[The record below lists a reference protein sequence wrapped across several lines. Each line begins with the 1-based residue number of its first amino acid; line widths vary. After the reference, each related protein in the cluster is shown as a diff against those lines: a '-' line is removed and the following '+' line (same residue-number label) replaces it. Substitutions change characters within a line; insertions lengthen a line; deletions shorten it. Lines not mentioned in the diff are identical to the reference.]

1 MSEVI
6 KSERVRLPP
15 EAALIGIT
23 MLWGGTFL
31 IIKTAL
37 AQGGAVGLV
46 GFRFGLGALLLAVIT
61 RPGWPTRRE
70 WVGGFCIGAALFAGY
85 GLQALGLTTIASS
98 RSAFFT
104 ALYVPLVPLL
114 QYVFLRKPPGWSG
127 FAGAVLAFAGLVL
140 LSHPSGMV
148 LHFST
153 GDLLT
158 IACAVGCAIEII
170 LLGHFAPDCNA
181 QRLAVVEMGVVA
193 LLSLVFTSAAGA
205 GIPWHF
211 WPFWI
216 WTGVLGV
223 ATSLIMFAQAWGQAR
238 VPALRATLI
247 YAMEPVWAGIV
258 GAVAGDAMGWETLL
272 GAGLIFAAVLVDAVK
287 KLVPVRGQPLI

>member
-6 KSERVRLPP
+6 KIERARLPP
-15 EAALIGIT
+15 EAALMGIT

-31 IIKTAL
+31 IIKLAL
-37 AQGGAVGLV
+37 VEGGAVGLV
-46 GFRFGLGALLLAVIT
+46 GFRFALGALLLAVIG

-70 WVGGFCIGAALFAGY
+70 WIGGLFIGSALFAGY

-104 ALYVPLVPLL
+104 ALYIPLVPLL
-114 QYVFLRKPPGWSG
+114 QFTFFKKPPGWSG
-127 FAGAVLAFAGLVL
+127 FAGAVLAFAGVVM
-140 LSHPSGMV
+140 LSHPSGET
-148 LHFST
+148 LHFSV

-158 IACAVGCAIEII
+158 IACAVGCALEII
-170 LLGHFAPDCNA
+170 LLSHFAPDCNP
-181 QRLAVVEMGVVA
+181 QRLAMVEMAVVA
-193 LLSLVFTSAAGA
+193 LLSLIFISATGQ
-205 GIPWHF
+205 GIPWHY
-211 WPFWI
+211 WPFWM
-216 WTGVLGV
+216 WTGILGV
-223 ATSLIMFAQAWGQAR
+223 ATSLIMFAQAWGQAK

-258 GAVAGDAMGWETLL
+258 GAVAGEAMGWQTLT

-287 KLVPVRGQPLI
+287 KLVPVRDQPLI